1 MTWLIDSNAEV
12 VARLVSAGLR
22 VVDDPRNVTPPCALV
37 NPPAFDLM
45 ANGVVMT
52 RTTVTL
58 IAPGPGNADAA
69 RVLMSMADQA
79 IGVNNVVSG
88 LPSSTII
95 GAAEYPSYDLTI
107 EIALKED

>member
-1 MTWLIDSNAEV
+1 MSWLIDSNTEV
-12 VARLVSAGLR
+12 VARLVAAGLR

-37 NPPAFDLM
+37 NPPAFDVM

-69 RVLMSMADQA
+69 RALMTMADQA
-79 IGVNNVVSG
+79 IAVDNVVSG

-95 GAAEYPSYDLTI
+95 GQAEYPSYDLTF
-107 EIALKED
+107 EIALKES